1 MENVFENIGT
11 EGCVTQ
17 KWFKTQEHTKYIS
30 IMNIRKS
37 WLFKTWM
44 EKQLLVIILQFHPP
58 PPLYAKCIAIGGQ
71 FDIKFLDI
79 LPQMNLF
86 KITSKRSILRLHTY
100 ALA

>member
-37 WLFKTWM
+37 WLFKTCM
-44 EKQLLVIILQFHPP
+44 EKQLLVIILQFT
-58 PPLYAKCIAIGGQ
+58 PLYAKCIAIGGQ
-71 FDIKFLDI
+71 FDIKFFDI

>member
-37 WLFKTWM
+37 WLFKTCM
-44 EKQLLVIILQFHPP
+44 EKQLLVIILQF

-71 FDIKFLDI
+71 LDIKFFNI
-79 LPQMNLF
+79 LPQMILL

-100 ALA
+100 ALV